1 MSIKMVNL
9 VMMFFGVVFAVFGW
23 VFYQDPQAG
32 FQIHNFPF
40 VSGVDG
46 LTEAGKTSYR
56 IRGMI
61 LIAAG
66 ILFIIALVFS

>member
-1 MSIKMVNL
+1 MSIEMVNL
-9 VMMFFGVVFAVFGW
+9 VMLFLGIVFTVLGR

-40 VSGVDG
+40 VSSDDG
-46 LTEAGKTSYR
+46 LTEAGKTPYR

-61 LIAAG
+61 LMAAG
-66 ILFIIALVFS
+66 LLFIIASVFS